1 MIKLLIKNSTSFTG
15 NRRSLL
21 LPQGLQPGLSP
32 RSRDLLDKEQFY
44 LHLTHQKLMINYISD
59 SVSRGICTVKITN
72 SEILESPD
80 LLDYV
85 IAWLFL
91 YVAGICV

>member
-44 LHLTHQKLMINYISD
+44 LHLTHQNLMINYIFRLSFKRD
-59 SVSRGICTVKITN
+59 LH
-72 SEILESPD
+72 SEDHKL
-80 LLDYV
+80 
-85 IAWLFL
+85 
-91 YVAGICV
+91 